1 MFIPF
6 QSFGDF
12 VIGSVNT
19 PKTVIC
25 NVTGAVPNA
34 TLKWILDG
42 VDVTAK
48 ATTIVSS
55 SGEDQTSSLTFT
67 PTNSHHDVE
76 LKCSASNEATR
87 RLGLAGVEQS
97 VTFRLDP
104 PPSKIMLYHL
114 FGSRRKIKKVE
125 PTNLES

>member
-1 MFIPF
+1 MLIPF

-48 ATTIVSS
+48 ATTVVSS
-55 SGEDQTSSLTFT
+55 SGEDLTSSLTFT

-87 RLGLAGVEQS
+87 RLGLAGVEQ
-97 VTFRLDP
+97 TAIFRLDP
-104 PPSKIMLYHL
+104 PSSKLN
-114 FGSRRKIKKVE
+114 K
-125 PTNLES
+125 